1 MNLHEYQGKLLF
13 AEYNLPV
20 SKGKVIFDAKDA
32 IDACDEIG
40 GDKWVVKAQVH
51 AGGRGKSGGVQLIDN
66 PEQAIEFAQKWLG
79 NRLITYQT
87 DAVGQIVNSI
97 LIEECTDIA
106 QELYLSAVIDR
117 DTQKIV
123 FIGSSEGGV
132 NIEEVAKNSPEK
144 IIYQGV
150 DLDDKD
156 FSQHAENI
164 GKVLKLNP
172 DQQNQFSPMLD
183 NLVRLF
189 VEKDL
194 SLLEINPLV
203 ITKNG
208 DLHCLDAKI
217 NIDSNALFRQPELME
232 MHDESQEDP
241 QEAEAAKHDLSYVSL
256 DGNIGCMVNGAGLA
270 MGTMDTIKFFGGNP
284 ANFLDVG
291 GTATQERVAKAFKI
305 ILKDPEVKVVLVNI
319 FGGIVRCDLIA
330 EGIVAAIK
338 FFGGNPANFL
348 DVGGTATQERVAK
361 AFKIILKDPEVKVV
375 LVNIFGG
382 IVRCDLIAEGIVAA
396 IKEVG
401 IEVPVVVRLEGNNAE
416 IGAKILEESDIKVE
430 SINDLGSAAKKS
442 VELAK

>member
-20 SKGKVIFDAKDA
+20 SKGKVIFDSKDA

-97 LIEECTDIA
+97 LIEECTDIS

-338 FFGGNPANFL
+338 
-348 DVGGTATQERVAK
+348 
-361 AFKIILKDPEVKVV
+361 
-375 LVNIFGG
+375 
-382 IVRCDLIAEGIVAA
+382 
-396 IKEVG
+396 EVG
-401 IEVPVVVRLEGNNAE
+401 IDVPVVVRLEGNNAE